1 MTLFELSRYSHILL
15 GFLALA
21 GFWGA
26 AFARKGGARHRQIG
40 RFYLVVMAALLAVT
54 LVMAVGM
61 VISDQGKRATFNVYI
76 TLVTVCSVWM
86 AWRSIEDRDNVDRY
100 RGFTCKLLS
109 ALLGGYALFLLLVI
123 VPRVEPIAVK
133 VMVIAFALLGLVTCG
148 TLLYRIVRGADHK
161 QWWLSDHLTA
171 MALNFGATHASMT
184 ILGLSSLVPAV
195 REPAMRTAIL
205 IAWMLA
211 ALAVRLWVGQRF
223 LKRTPISA
231 VTVAA

>member
-1 MTLFELSRYSHILL
+1 MTLFELSRYTHILL

-26 AFARKGGARHRQIG
+26 AFARKGSARHRRVG
-40 RFYLVVMAALLAVT
+40 RFYLVVMALLLAVT

-86 AWRSIEDRDNVDRY
+86 AWRSIEDRDDVNAY
-100 RGFTCKLLS
+100 RGITCKALC

-123 VPRVEPIAVK
+123 VPKVEPVAVK
-133 VMVIAFALLGLVTCG
+133 VMVIAFSTLGLVTCG
-148 TLLYRIVRGADHK
+148 TLLYRIVRGANHT

-184 ILGLSSLVPAV
+184 ILGLSSPVPAV
-195 REPAMRTAIL
+195 REPAMRTTIL

-211 ALAVRLWVGQRF
+211 ALAVRVWVGQRF
-223 LKRTPISA
+223 LKRVPTNA
-231 VTVAA
+231 LAVAA